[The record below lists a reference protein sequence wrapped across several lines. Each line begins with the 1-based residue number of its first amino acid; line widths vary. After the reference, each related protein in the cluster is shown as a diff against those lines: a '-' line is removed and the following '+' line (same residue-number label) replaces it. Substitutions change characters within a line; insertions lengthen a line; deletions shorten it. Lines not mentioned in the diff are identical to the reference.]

1 MFLNYNPEAFDYNG
15 WLATQ
20 VDPGLPVHHPASYGR
35 FDQRPYGQRNF
46 ATLVGGPT
54 MEIQERTPGSSIPF
68 RRATTFRTTQLQTT
82 GPQAMTVAAQQ
93 VDVVINGSGYVYGI
107 DLFVSAVA
115 AENAAVVAFAEDAPW
130 SAIDSIVLRDVNGEI
145 KNLSGFHLRL
155 LNLYGG
161 WRRNLETGSADASV
175 FSLVA
180 GAGADGGSFAF
191 HLFIPVGINRRTL
204 LGILGNQ
211 DRAQS
216 YSLRS
221 DMAASGSVYTTVPT
235 TLPNVTI
242 ERMYENYAVP
252 APSNAAGA
260 QQQQFP
266 DKFGVIA
273 YGTQSVNPSP
283 PAGSATVNHYLARLG
298 NTIRLLVLVFREN
311 ASRASAEANMPSRIS
326 FLLGDT
332 PLFSE
337 TVAYRRMLM
346 FDRYNFDA
354 PDGVLVYDFMTD
366 IIGHAADEQ
375 GDDYLFTNGLVNA
388 QFQITYPAGF
398 GSTNNS
404 LTILTDDLQIPPDV
418 DIYA

>member
-1 MFLNYNPEAFDYNG
+1 MLPYNAWLNASI
-15 WLATQ
+15 
-20 VDPGLPVHHPASYGR
+20 DPALPVHHPSAAGRYRSYG
-35 FDQRPYGQRNF
+35 YGPGGRQLSAGF
-46 ATLVGGPT
+46 ATLVGGPS
-54 MEIQERTPGSSIPF
+54 MEIEERTPGSSIPF

-82 GPQAMTVAAQQ
+82 GPQAMTAAAQN

-115 AENAAVVAFAEDAPW
+115 AENVAAVAYAEDAPW
-130 SAIDSIVLRDVNGEI
+130 SAIDSIVFRDVNGELD
-145 KNLSGFHLRL
+145 NLSGFHQRL
-155 LNLYGG
+155 LNLYGA

-180 GAGADGGSFAF
+180 GAGADGGTFAF
-191 HLFIPVGINRRTL
+191 HLFVPVGLNRRTL

-221 DMAASGSVYTTVPT
+221 DMAASGSVYTTAPT

-242 ERMYENYAVP
+242 QRMYENYAVP

-266 DKFGVIA
+266 DDFGVIH
-273 YGTQSVNPSP
+273 YQTQSVNPSP
-283 PAGSATVNHYLARLG
+283 PAGGATVNHYLARLG
-298 NTIRLLVLVFREN
+298 NTIRLLVLVLRSTSG
-311 ASRASAEANMPSRIS
+311 SRATAEATLPTRIA
-326 FLLGDT
+326 FQLGDT
-332 PLFSE
+332 PLFVE
-337 TVAYRRMLM
+337 TAAYRRMLM
-346 FDRYNFDA
+346 FDRYGFDA

-366 IIGHAADEQ
+366 IIGHAGDEL
-375 GDDYLFTNGLVNA
+375 GSDYLFTNGLVNA
-388 QFQITYPAGF
+388 QFQITYPAGYGA
-398 GSTNNS
+398 GSS
-404 LTILTDDLQIPPDV
+404 LTVLTDDLQIPPDV